1 MQFDLRPILIRDFGD
16 GIPRSI
22 IIPKDTKAKL
32 LSELDAIGINQA
44 FIYPELEHQAASI
57 RLKHE
62 EV

>member
-1 MQFDLRPILIRDFGD
+1 MIRDFGD